1 MRWPEPG
8 SPGHHPGDRL
18 FAFGQAWQPPL
29 GPGQLSR
36 HRGGRGRRAN
46 VREAILTLLTERSM
60 HGYEMIQEIERRSRG
75 TWRPSPGSVYPTLQ
89 LLEDE
94 GLIAPAAAEGGRKRY
109 NLTESGQASQGGDD
123 AARAPWE
130 QFSEEYGESV
140 LDTRAAI
147 HGVMQAVGE
156 VMRVG
161 SEGQRAQANQVLEQ
175 ARRQLYRILA
185 DRE

>member
-1 MRWPEPG
+1 MRWPGHGFPA
-8 SPGHHPGDRL
+8 HHPHERL
-18 FAFGQAWQPPL
+18 FAFGPPWRPPL
-29 GPGQLSR
+29 GPGQRSR

-46 VREAILTLLTERSM
+46 VREAILTLLTERPM

-75 TWRPSPGSVYPTLQ
+75 AWRPSPGSVYPTLQ

-94 GLIAPAAAEGGRKRY
+94 GLIVAEAAEGGRKRY
-109 NLTESGQASQGGDD
+109 NLTESGQARQDGDD

-147 HGVMQAVGE
+147 HGIMQAVGE

-161 SEGQRAQANQVLEQ
+161 TDGQREQANQVLER
-175 ARRQLYRILA
+175 ARRQLYQILA
-185 DRE
+185 GHD

>member
-1 MRWPEPG
+1 M
-8 SPGHHPGDRL
+8 L
-18 FAFGQAWQPPL
+18 FTFGPPWRPPL
-29 GPGQLSR
+29 GPGQRGR
-36 HRGGRGRRAN
+36 HGGRGRRAN
-46 VREAILTLLTERSM
+46 VRDAILTLLSERSM
-60 HGYEMIQEIERRSRG
+60 HGYEMIQEVERRSRG

-94 GLIAPAAAEGGRKRY
+94 GLIVAEAAEGGRKRY
-109 NLTESGQASQGGDD
+109 NLTESGQASQRGDD

-130 QFSEEYGESV
+130 RLREEYGESV

-147 HGVMQAVGE
+147 HGIMQAVGE

-161 SEGQRAQANQVLEQ
+161 SDGQREQANHVLEQ